1 MNELLN
7 KIAGVASAGITC
19 IKNADN
25 PYFNSKYAD
34 LQTVVEALKE
44 PLKKAGLTYMF
55 RIDQNQLDG
64 ARLLDVVLFITDGN
78 EGTIAASFP
87 VVNMADAQ
95 KIGQGITYAKRYLLT
110 TVFNVIAEEDDDGN
124 SASNAKPEPKMPKR
138 APSMLNPAKPEA
150 MPMFPTRK

>member
-1 MNELLN
+1 MNEVLM
-7 KIAGVASAGITC
+7 KIAGIASAGITC

-44 PLKKAGLTYMF
+44 PLRAVGLNYMF
-55 RIDQNQLDG
+55 RLEDLSSDDG
-64 ARLLDVVLFITDGN
+64 QSSEWCVTLYVGTN
-78 EGTIAASFP
+78 EHIEDIATFP
-87 VVNMADAQ
+87 IVNTADAQ

-124 SASNAKPEPKMPKR
+124 SVSGKPLPNLQKRKPAMMPGAMPK
-138 APSMLNPAKPEA
+138 L
-150 MPMFPTRK
+150 

>member
-1 MNELLN
+1 MNEVLN

-44 PLKKAGLTYMF
+44 PLKVAGLTYMF
-55 RIDQNQLDG
+55 RLRGATYNDG
-64 ARLLDVVLFITDGN
+64 TTNLWDVDMYVSDGKAT
-78 EGTIAASFP
+78 ELVASFP
-87 VVNMADAQ
+87 LVNLADAQ

-110 TVFNVIAEEDDDGN
+110 TVFNVIAEADDDGN
-124 SASNAKPEPKMPKR
+124 SVSEKPLPNLQKRKPSMMPGAMPK
-138 APSMLNPAKPEA
+138 LN
-150 MPMFPTRK
+150 